1 MAKRNSLVVLLTG
14 VLVALLLAL
23 PSSAFGEGNDGSS
36 STSSSSPSDAKEQ
49 SGDILPDP
57 FADGLFSMGN
67 DSLWAGRSLELSG
80 HGFKNDLLAAG
91 QAISITDCT
100 AKGSIRAA
108 AQSVTIADSSIDESI
123 TIAGQDVL
131 VRNTKGGSIAM
142 TGSTASFSGS
152 CKGLWA
158 SAGEVRIDGVV
169 DGDAYVNASQ
179 VEIGTNARIKGTL
192 HVNAASEPV
201 MQRGAEVGDVD
212 FTKSEDTSAEATD
225 AFAALGAMLLVIG
238 TVVTIFGTI
247 VVAVLSE
254 WLFKRHTFAASR
266 IIRSRT
272 GATIGTGVIGSLV
285 MPLCIVIMLVF
296 VITAPVAIALIC
308 ALVAMGLL
316 AGGFMGAS
324 LFKLVFPQLGRYK
337 CALAGGAIVGV
348 ASAIPLL
355 GSLVRAVAVVY
366 MVGYVLQSIY
376 LGMREPA
383 PTDKLEGTVG

>member
-1 MAKRNSLVVLLTG
+1 
-14 VLVALLLAL
+14 
-23 PSSAFGEGNDGSS
+23 
-36 STSSSSPSDAKEQ
+36 
-49 SGDILPDP
+49 
-57 FADGLFSMGN
+57 MGN

-123 TIAGQDVL
+123 TIAGQDVS

-142 TGSTASFSGS
+142 TGSTASFGGS

-225 AFAALGAMLLVIG
+225 AFAALGAMLLV
-238 TVVTIFGTI
+238 
-247 VVAVLSE
+247 
-254 WLFKRHTFAASR
+254 AASR

-296 VITAPVAIALIC
+296 VITAPMAIALIC
-308 ALVAMGLL
+308 ALVAMGML

-324 LFKLVFPQLGRYK
+324 LFKLVFPKLGRYK